1 MFRSSPLFFKQVR
14 LLGLVALAVSQS
26 FSTASAEAELK
37 QTAEMAAQTRW
48 VVNTIN
54 ARHYLRESM
63 EKLDGT
69 EIVEA
74 YIESFDYGRMY
85 FLRSEVDDFIFRFGG
100 AMEEF
105 LQKGNLFAA
114 FQIFE
119 SFRSTA
125 DARTQWVYERL
136 SQDFDFAVDETFA
149 PDRRE
154 AEWPASNLAADN
166 LWERRLKYELL
177 NEMMSLASETK
188 EEEEPASEP
197 TVPSTTDTEPTTDT
211 VKSKSISSSDLAT
224 IELEELEDTSS
235 KQTSSGLKPTNP
247 DLFNEDDQ
255 DDFDP
260 TKIQRLTENPEFAAK
275 ILDEARE
282 KIRRRY
288 ERNLGY
294 TLDREPAE
302 VQESFI
308 NAMTQ
313 LFDPHSTFLSADTL
327 ESFNSSVQNS
337 FVGIGALLQ
346 DEDGICTI
354 KELIPGGPAEESRL
368 LNPEDQ
374 ILGVAQGRDGEFED
388 VVDMQL
394 RYIVRKIKGEKNTI
408 VRLLIR
414 PGDASDPSVR
424 KDISIN
430 RDEVKLT
437 ANLASAKLIS
447 VPINDTETVAVGVI
461 ELPSFYG
468 NIGAGSTLTT
478 TSTDVTELIG
488 KLRAAG
494 AQGLVLDLRMNGG
507 GLLSEAVRLT
517 GLFIPIGPV
526 VQVRDNDGR
535 TDVLSDREMGVQWD
549 GPLIVLTSR
558 FSASAS
564 EIVAGAL
571 QDHDRA
577 LIVGNTSTHGK
588 GTVQEVY
595 HMNNR
600 PAFSWFT
607 TNTATPTTRPV
618 ASKIT
623 IKQFY
628 LPDGSSTQVRGVP
641 SDIAL
646 PSVNEFLPIGEDD
659 LPHALAW
666 GEVKP
671 VSWFNDWKKL
681 GIDSPEDPELVA
693 SLRAATNER
702 LETLEEFQFLKK
714 QIEWRRQRYEEK
726 VISIHLANRIEHK
739 IREQALVDGL
749 NDTYEALSEND
760 YTIQDFKLNIAEE
773 QEEISRQNK
782 LEPII
787 DAAIGR
793 AEDLIAGIVVSE
805 EITEK
810 EVADVKEDEK
820 EPTYDIYLRE
830 SARIM
835 ADWIQTI
842 SRKPSAETLTN
853 VGAL

>member
-1 MFRSSPLFFKQVR
+1 MQPLSYILRRAFRGG
-14 LLGLVALAVSQS
+14 LLALIAVQT
-26 FSTASAEAELK
+26 FSVASAEVELK

-54 ARHYLRESM
+54 ARHYLRDSM
-63 EKLDGT
+63 ESLDGT

-74 YIESFDYGRMY
+74 YIQDFDYLRMY
-85 FLRSEVDDFIFRFGG
+85 FLRSEIDDFVFRFGN

-105 LQKGNLFAA
+105 LKKGNLYAA
-114 FQIFE
+114 FE
-119 SFRSTA
+119 MYEAFRTTA
-125 DARTQWVYERL
+125 KARTDWVFDRL
-136 SQDFDFAVDETFA
+136 QKDFDFTVDETFT

-154 AEWPASNLAADN
+154 AEWPTNTAEADA
-166 LWERRLKYELL
+166 LWEQRLKYELL
-177 NEMMSLASETK
+177 NELMSLASEAK
-188 EEEEPASEP
+188 DEDAVADSED
-197 TVPSTTDTEPTTDT
+197 STET
-211 VKSKSISSSDLAT
+211 VKKESSS
-224 IELEELEDTSS
+224 LEP
-235 KQTSSGLKPTNP
+235 KNP
-247 DLFNEDDQ
+247 DIYDEDDEEK
-255 DDFDP
+255 FDP
-260 TKIQRLTENPEFAAK
+260 TKIQRLLEEPEFFAE
-275 ILDEARE
+275 ILDQARD
-282 KIRRRY
+282 KIHRRY

-294 TLDREPAE
+294 TLDREAAE

-337 FVGIGALLQ
+337 FVGIGALLE
-346 DEDGICTI
+346 DVDGICTI

-368 LNPEDQ
+368 LGPEDQ
-374 ILGVAQGRDGEFED
+374 ILGVAQGEDGEFED

-408 VRLLIR
+408 VRLLIH

-424 KDISIN
+424 KDIPIT

-437 ANLASAKLIS
+437 ANLASGKLIS
-447 VPINDTETVAVGVI
+447 VPVDDTHTVPVGVI

-468 NIGAGSTLTT
+468 NIGAGNTLTT
-478 TSTDVTELIG
+478 TSDDVTELIN
-488 KLRAAG
+488 KLREAG
-494 AQGLVLDLRMNGG
+494 AQGLILDLRMNGG
-507 GLLSEAVRLT
+507 GLLSEAVRVA
-517 GLFIPIGPV
+517 GLFIPVGPV
-526 VQVRDNDGR
+526 VQVRDKDGR
-535 TDVLSDREMGVQWD
+535 TDVLSDRDMSLQWD

-600 PAFSWFT
+600 PAFSWFQT
-607 TNTATPTTRPV
+607 KPAAPEARPV

-628 LPDGSSTQVRGVP
+628 LPDGSSTQVKGVP

-659 LPHALAW
+659 LPHALVW
-666 GEVKP
+666 DEVKP
-671 VSWFNDWKKL
+671 VEWINDWKKL
-681 GIDSPEDPELVA
+681 NIDSPEDPALKTALREA
-693 SLRAATNER
+693 SSQR
-702 LETLEEFQFLKK
+702 LEVLEEFKFLKQ
-714 QIEWRRQRYEEK
+714 QITWRRQLYEEK
-726 VISIHLANRIEHK
+726 AISLHLGERIAKK
-739 IREQALVDGL
+739 IREQSYIEELDETYKAL
-749 NDTYEALSEND
+749 TEND
-760 YTIQDFKLNIAEE
+760 YAIEEFKLKIAEE
-773 QEEISRQNK
+773 QDELSRKNL
-782 LEPII
+782 LEPTVEI
-787 DAAIGR
+787 DEGEVEVIT
-793 AEDLIAGIVVSE
+793 AEIEATE
-805 EITEK
+805 EAE
-810 EVADVKEDEK
+810 EEED

-835 ADWIQTI
+835 ADWIQQIGGPKT
-842 SRKPSAETLTN
+842 AETKTT
-853 VGAL
+853 VQTVDAM